1 MTNRSTLIERAQH
14 ASSTGSPIEFTDEE
28 LASMSEEDAAALIEQ
43 FGSTTLMLLPSHER
57 AFHDW
62 LREAEPPVWND
73 LWSEAPE
80 QLYAVSLA
88 FLSEFR
94 GTGTEGAFPICDLQT
109 VDNYFFTPDMLL
121 DRESTDFVE
130 AVRSRFLAGGSLS
143 PEQAL
148 TVEISTGPMDIWHF
162 AYRRG
167 VDLARAKKAVASLVE
182 DRIVVHVPKADHL
195 STFFGAEE

>member
-1 MTNRSTLIERAQH
+1 MIDRAALIERIQH
-14 ASSTGSPIEFTDEE
+14 APDAGTPVDFTDEE
-28 LASMSEEDAAALIEQ
+28 LASMSAEDEAAIIEQ
-43 FGSTTLMLLPSHER
+43 FGSTTLMRLPSHER

-62 LREAEPPVWND
+62 LREADPTVWSD
-73 LWSEAPE
+73 LWSEAPDS
-80 QLYAVSLA
+80 LYGVSLA
-88 FLSEFR
+88 FLPEFR
-94 GTGTEGAFPICDLQT
+94 GTGTEGSFPICDLQT

-121 DRESTDFVE
+121 ERESTDFVE

-182 DRIVVHVPKADHL
+182 DRIVVHVPKVEHL
-195 STFFGAEE
+195 STFFSIEE